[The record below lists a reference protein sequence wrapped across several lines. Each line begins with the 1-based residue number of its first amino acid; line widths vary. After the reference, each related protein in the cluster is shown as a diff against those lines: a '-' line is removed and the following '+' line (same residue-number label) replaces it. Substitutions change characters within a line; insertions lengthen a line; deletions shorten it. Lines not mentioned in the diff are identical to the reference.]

1 MKTKLLAA
9 ISGESLVQTVVYVI
23 CIGLVFWLLWWLL
36 DYIKPPEPFYKVG
49 RVLLAVAAVLFL
61 INILMA
67 LAGRPIVR
75 W

>member
-1 MKTKLLAA
+1 
-9 ISGESLVQTVVYVI
+9 VI